1 MSASDLRSLLHF
13 LAYTLACY
21 AALLTCIH
29 DGLLIALLNPITQE
43 IDQLHWLA
51 WIATTIQIEKPIS
64 ILVYLVICATTPLYA
79 CYSLYAFKQHARFY
93 QTLNLTFLMSLL
105 LIALLFLI
113 DSYWTTSIDII
124 AEMLLAIKSM
134 FFLFLLVL
142 PSAKP

>member
-1 MSASDLRSLLHF
+1 MSPLDLRSLLHF

-29 DGLLIALLNPITQE
+29 DGLLIALLTPISNE
-43 IDQLHWLA
+43 VDQLHWLS

-64 ILVYLVICATTPLYA
+64 ILVYFVICAITPLYA
-79 CYSLYAFKQHARFY
+79 WYSLHSFKRHAGFY
-93 QTLNLTFLMSLL
+93 QTLNLGFLISLL
-105 LIALLFLI
+105 FIALLLFV
-113 DSYWTTSIDII
+113 DSYWTTSNDII
-124 AEMLLAIKSM
+124 VEMLFAIKSV